1 MVDVTRLSV
10 GLKKEF
16 VIEGNTKPVTATTTI
31 INNISG
37 RDEI

>member
-1 MVDVTRLSV
+1 MVDVSRLSV

-16 VIEGNTKPVTATTTI
+16 VIEGNTKPVTATTTSNI
-31 INNISG
+31 IKSG